1 MRERQGDVGL
11 LTKYFVDEY
20 KADMHKNII
29 GVSHDV
35 MKIFQTYFWPG
46 NVRELENVVHRLV
59 ISATGST
66 ISASSTARILSESAG
81 DDAFTVAV
89 DLEERNRVDFHE
101 IMERQEKQLIEYAIR
116 KGGTTRKAADILGL
130 PQTTFA
136 RKKLKY
142 GL

>member
-1 MRERQGDVGL
+1 M
-11 LTKYFVDEY
+11 TFASY
-20 KADMHKNII
+20 
-29 GVSHDV
+29 
-35 MKIFQTYFWPG
+35 WPG

-59 ISATGST
+59 ISADGAV
-66 ISASSTARILSESAG
+66 ISAERTARVLSENEGS
-81 DDAFTVAV
+81 DHFSIAV
-89 DLEERNRVDFHE
+89 DLEEKNRVDFHE
-101 IMERQEKQLIEYAIR
+101 IMERQERQLIEYAIK